1 MKTPLL
7 LTIGLCVVLTM
18 PAHGQTQTTASLCAT
33 DEQRAAIQAAMGDPA
48 KPAPYRVAA
57 KLSLPEA
64 TVQSALAP
72 ASYGIDASHFRSVW
86 TSLTRWEE
94 AVTVVMKG
102 GHIFETHGR
111 IPEGEPSKRSQFFN
125 LKSVAEGMHGHLRPD
140 LLSAIYAMEMTIGD
154 ETQRGV
160 LFYDK
165 QGDIAF
171 GVYLPGEGHT
181 PSAATL
187 KQFAATRS
195 LIEQQPALCR

>member
-1 MKTPLL
+1 MKRYALPALVLCLTSVAPVGAATP
-7 LTIGLCVVLTM
+7 
-18 PAHGQTQTTASLCAT
+18 LCAT
-33 DEQRAAIQAAMGDPA
+33 SEQRAAIQTAIADPA

-72 ASYGIDASHFRSVW
+72 ASYGIDASHFRTIWS
-86 TSLTRWEE
+86 SLTAWDE
-94 AVTVVMKG
+94 AVTVVMKA

-111 IPEGEPSKRSQFFN
+111 IPPGEPSKRSQFFN
-125 LKSVAEGMHGHLRPD
+125 LKSEAEGMHGHLRPD
-140 LLSAIYAMEMTIGD
+140 LLSAIYVMELPIGD

-160 LFYDK
+160 LFYDQ

-187 KQFAATRS
+187 QQFATTRS
-195 LIEQQPALCR
+195 LIQQQPAICR

>member
-1 MKTPLL
+1 MKKTTLIAL
-7 LTIGLCVVLTM
+7 ALCTLWAAPSSIANT
-18 PAHGQTQTTASLCAT
+18 LCAT
-33 DEQRAAIQAAMGDPA
+33 DAQRAAIQAAMADPA

-57 KLSLPEA
+57 KLAVPEA

-72 ASYGIDASHFRSVW
+72 SSYGIDASHFRSVW
-86 TSLTRWEE
+86 TSLTAWEE
-94 AVTVVMKG
+94 AVTVVMKN

-125 LKSVAEGMHGHLRPD
+125 LKSEAAGMHGHLRPD
-140 LLSAIYAMEMTIGD
+140 LLSAIYVMELPIGD

-181 PSAATL
+181 PSATAL
-187 KQFAATRS
+187 QQFAATRS
-195 LIEQQPALCR
+195 LIQQQPSICR

>member
-1 MKTPLL
+1 MKKPT
-7 LTIGLCVVLTM
+7 LTILAIFALSAAPLGV
-18 PAHGQTQTTASLCAT
+18 AAEHCAT
-33 DEQRAAIQAAMGDPA
+33 DAQRAAIQAAMADPA

-57 KLSLPEA
+57 KLAVPEA

-86 TSLTRWEE
+86 TSLTAWEE

-125 LKSVAEGMHGHLRPD
+125 LKSEAEGMHGHLRPD
-140 LLSAIYAMEMTIGD
+140 LLSAIYVMELPIGD

-165 QGDIAF
+165 QGEIAF

-181 PSAATL
+181 PSAAAL
-187 KQFAATRS
+187 QQFAATRNV
-195 LIEQQPALCR
+195 IQQQPSVCR

>member
-1 MKTPLL
+1 MKKLIRTALVIGVLSASPLGVAN
-7 LTIGLCVVLTM
+7 TF
-18 PAHGQTQTTASLCAT
+18 CAT
-33 DEQRAAIQAAMGDPA
+33 DAQRTAIQAAMADPA

-57 KLSLPEA
+57 KLSVPEA
-64 TVQSALAP
+64 TVQSALSP
-72 ASYGIDASHFRSVW
+72 ASYGIHASQFRSVW
-86 TSLTRWEE
+86 TSLTNWEE

-125 LKSVAEGMHGHLRPD
+125 LKSKTEGMHGHLRPD
-140 LLSAIYAMEMTIGD
+140 LLSAIYVMELPIGD

-160 LFYDK
+160 LFYDM

-181 PSAATL
+181 PSAAAL
-187 KQFAATRS
+187 RQFAATRD
-195 LIEQQPALCR
+195 LIQQQPSVCR

>member
-1 MKTPLL
+1 MRKQLRL
-7 LTIGLCVVLTM
+7 IVGLCV
-18 PAHGQTQTTASLCAT
+18 AATAPLAAATPWCAT
-33 DEQRAAIQAAMGDPA
+33 NEQRSAVRTAMADPA
-48 KPAPYRVAA
+48 KPAPFRIAA
-57 KLSLPEA
+57 KLALPEA

-72 ASYGIDASHFRSVW
+72 ASYGIEASHFRSVW
-86 TSLTRWEE
+86 SSLTTWDE

-140 LLSAIYAMEMTIGD
+140 LLSAIYVMELAIGD

-181 PSAATL
+181 PTTATL
-187 KQFAATRS
+187 QQFAATRR

>member
-1 MKTPLL
+1 MRNSLL
-7 LTIGLCVVLTM
+7 LAIGLCVVSMAPL
-18 PAHGQTQTTASLCAT
+18 AAASPLCAT
-33 DEQRAAIQAAMGDPA
+33 SEQRSLIQAAMADPA

-72 ASYGIDASHFRSVW
+72 ASYGVDASVFRSVW
-86 TSLTRWEE
+86 SSLTAWDE

-125 LKSVAEGMHGHLRPD
+125 LKSEAEGMHGHLRPD
-140 LLSAIYAMEMTIGD
+140 LLSAIYVMELAIGD

-171 GVYLPGEGHT
+171 GIYLPGEGHT
-181 PSAATL
+181 PTTATL
-187 KQFAATRS
+187 QQFAATRS
-195 LIEQQPALCR
+195 LIEKQPALCR

>member
-1 MKTPLL
+1 MGKQLL
-7 LTIGLCVVLTM
+7 LTVGLCV
-18 PAHGQTQTTASLCAT
+18 ASTAPLDAATPWCAT
-33 DEQRAAIQAAMGDPA
+33 NEQRSAIQTAMADPA
-48 KPAPYRVAA
+48 KPAPFRVAA

-72 ASYGIDASHFRSVW
+72 ASYGIDARHFRSIW
-86 TSLTRWEE
+86 SSLTTWDE

-140 LLSAIYAMEMTIGD
+140 LLSTIYAMEMTIGD